1 MMKNEN
7 YLRTSYP
14 KDKGWFW
21 FGLIVFIQLLFIIV
35 SYLMINLPL

>member
-7 YLRTSYP
+7 YLRASYS

-21 FGLIVFIQLLFIIV
+21 FGLTVLIQLLFIVV
-35 SYLMINLPL
+35 SYFIINISL

>member
-7 YLRTSYP
+7 YLRVSHS

-21 FGLIVFIQLLFIIV
+21 FGLTVLIQLLFIIV
-35 SYLMINLPL
+35 SYLLINLPL